1 MLSSAVDKQQ
11 HKVTYIYNPVPI
23 SCLSQ
28 THLCGFTYIYIYI
41 YIHHPMFI
49 TPAKLPSRKFIT
61 TRTLVGLASGISHYV
76 RKIFLYLSST
86 PLQLLHLRSGTSKT
100 QRCKMKLRYITVHS
114 PPPTPLMPR
123 FCNVIL
129 VTFLSLRFVY

>member
-11 HKVTYIYNPVPI
+11 HKVTYIQH
-23 SCLSQ
+23 CTDLLSLSH
-28 THLCGFTYIYIYI
+28 TLMRLYLRI

-49 TPAKLPSRKFIT
+49 TLAKLPSRKFIT

-76 RKIFLYLSST
+76 RQIFLCLSST
-86 PLQLLHLRSGTSKT
+86 PLQLLHLRYGTTKT

-114 PPPTPLMPR
+114 PPSPLMPR

-129 VTFLSLRFVY
+129 VTFFSLRIVY